1 MIVSS
6 LDSTL
11 CILLLIAGLAV
22 LIGTGIYCYKV
33 LWNMFDEMI
42 QLKKDLREEN
52 IRKERIYRNIKKS
65 LEEKWEN
72 ENNP

>member
-11 CILLLIAGLAV
+11 CVLLLIAGLTA
-22 LIGTGIYCYKV
+22 LIVTGIYCYKV